1 LRAARILGF
10 RRIVSTKSPLAG
22 GSRAVTLQAMLLPAP
37 VRIAL
42 FVVACCVIA
51 WLSLSPTEALPQGLT
66 FWDKAEHALAYF
78 GLSLIGAWAFPGRL
92 GRLALGLFL
101 GGVGVEILQS
111 TMGLGRQGDAWDA
124 VANST
129 GIVVGL
135 LVALAARAA
144 QRRGVG

>member
-1 LRAARILGF
+1 MF
-10 RRIVSTKSPLAG
+10 WFNPP
-22 GSRAVTLQAMLLPAP
+22 QP

-42 FVVACCVIA
+42 FAAACCVIA
-51 WLSLSPTEALPQGLT
+51 LLSLSPTETLPQGLT
-66 FWDKAEHALAYF
+66 FWDKAEHALAYL
-78 GLSLIGAWAFPGRL
+78 GLTLLGAWAFLLRM
-92 GRLALGLFL
+92 GRLAIGLFL

-129 GIVVGL
+129 GIAVGL
-135 LVALAARAA
+135 AVAFALRRL

>member
-1 LRAARILGF
+1 MP
-10 RRIVSTKSPLAG
+10 V
-22 GSRAVTLQAMLLPAP
+22 PAP

-42 FVVACCVIA
+42 FALACGVIA

-66 FWDKAEHALAYF
+66 FWDKAEHALAYLA
-78 GLSLIGAWAFPGRL
+78 LSLLGAWAFPGRL
-92 GRLALGLFL
+92 GRLAVGLVL

-111 TMGLGRQGDAWDA
+111 TMGLGRQGDPFDA

-129 GIVVGL
+129 GIAVGL
-135 LVALAARAA
+135 LIAILVRNWARRL